1 MLMDIMQYWKNTK
14 PKIDEEINELLPSF
28 TEKMPPEHVQ
38 ILKQSIEGGK
48 RARGTLTCLVCEA
61 LGGNINNAMS
71 RAVAIEYI
79 HAATLIHDD
88 YVDLDTVRR
97 SRPAAWTLEG
107 SRRAVLFGDLIFS
120 SMINMM
126 SNISR
131 EDVKAVAEA
140 IATVASGAF
149 QEPLNPMRLIN
160 DITTGRFPSG
170 LYDVIINLKTG
181 ALFGA
186 AAKLGAIAANA
197 MDLVDKSYE
206 YGARCGEAFQIADDL
221 REVLRIVETG
231 SISVNKMVTL
241 APACLYFSQES
252 MREVLDIMSGR
263 NMDITKLISEKW
275 TTMIE
280 RMGNEIDVRL
290 LLALKE
296 IEDFPCNEYSEMLKQ
311 APRQMVRLMLE
322 QPAIS

>member
-1 MLMDIMQYWKNTK
+1 MDIMHYWRSLK
-14 PKIDEEINELLPSF
+14 PRIDSEIDELLPSF

-48 RARGTLTCLVCEA
+48 RARGTLTCLVSQA
-61 LGGNINNAMS
+61 LGGSVEGAIS

-149 QEPLNPMRLIN
+149 QEPLNPMRLIE
-160 DITTGRFPSG
+160 DITSGRFPSG

-186 AAKLGAIAANA
+186 AAKLGAIAADA
-197 MDLVDKSYE
+197 MEFVDKCYE
-206 YGARCGEAFQIADDL
+206 YGAKCGEAFQISDDL

-231 SISVNKMVTL
+231 TISASKMVTL

-252 MREVLDIMSGR
+252 MKEILEIMSGR
-263 NMDITKLISEKW
+263 SMDITKLISEKW
-275 TTMIE
+275 ATMIE

-290 LLALKE
+290 TLALKE
-296 IEDFPCNEYSEMLKQ
+296 IEGFPENEYTDMLKQ

-322 QPAIS
+322 QPAMS

>member
-1 MLMDIMQYWKNTK
+1 MPMDIMQYWKNAK
-14 PKIDEEINELLPSF
+14 PKIDKGINELLPSF
-28 TEKMPPEHVQ
+28 TEKMPAEHVQ

-48 RARGTLTCLVCEA
+48 RVRGTLTCLVCEA
-61 LGGNINNAMS
+61 LGGSIEHAMS

-97 SRPAAWTLEG
+97 SRPAVWTLEG

-120 SMINMM
+120 SMVNMM

-131 EDVKAVAEA
+131 EDTKAVAEA

-186 AAKLGAIAANA
+186 AAKLGAIAADA
-197 MDLVDKSYE
+197 IDFVEKSYE

-275 TTMIE
+275 ATMIE

-296 IEDFPCNEYSEMLKQ
+296 IENFPNNEYSEMLKQ
-311 APRQMVRLMLE
+311 VPRQMVRLMLE

>member
-1 MLMDIMQYWKNTK
+1 MDIMQYWKNAK

-28 TEKMPPEHVQ
+28 TEKMPAEHVQ

-48 RARGTLTCLVCEA
+48 RVRGTLTCLVCEA
-61 LGGNINNAMS
+61 LGGSIEHAMS

-97 SRPAAWTLEG
+97 SRPAVWTLEG

-120 SMINMM
+120 SMVNMM

-131 EDVKAVAEA
+131 EDTKAVAEA

-197 MDLVDKSYE
+197 IDFVEKSYE

-296 IEDFPCNEYSEMLKQ
+296 IENFPNNEYSEMLKQ
-311 APRQMVRLMLE
+311 VPRQMVRLMLE

>member
-1 MLMDIMQYWKNTK
+1 MPMDIMQYWKNAK

-28 TEKMPPEHVQ
+28 TEKMPAEHVQ
-38 ILKQSIEGGK
+38 ILQQSIEGGK
-48 RARGTLTCLVCEA
+48 RVRGTLTCLVCEA
-61 LGGNINNAMS
+61 LGGNMEHAMS

-97 SRPAAWTLEG
+97 SRPATWTLEG

-131 EDVKAVAEA
+131 EDTKAVAEA

-186 AAKLGAIAANA
+186 AAKLGAIAADA
-197 MDLVDKSYE
+197 IDFVEKSYE

-290 LLALKE
+290 MLALKE
-296 IEDFPCNEYSEMLKQ
+296 IEDFPNNEYSEMLKQ

-322 QPAIS
+322 QPVIS

>member
-1 MLMDIMQYWKNTK
+1 MDIMEYWKNTK
-14 PKIDEEINELLPSF
+14 PKIDREIKELLPSF
-28 TEKMPPEHVQ
+28 TEKMPEEHVR

-48 RARGTLTCLVCEA
+48 RGRGTLTCLVCEA
-61 LGGNINNAMS
+61 LGGSIDDAMS

-97 SRPAAWTLEG
+97 SRPATWTLEG

-126 SNISR
+126 SDISK

-149 QEPLNPMRLIN
+149 QEPLNPIRLIN
-160 DITTGRFPSG
+160 DITSGRFPAG
-170 LYDVIINLKTG
+170 VYDVIINLKTG

-197 MDLVDKSYE
+197 TDFADKSYE

-221 REVLRIVETG
+221 REMLRIVETG
-231 SISVNKMVTL
+231 KISINKMVTL

-252 MREVLDIMSGR
+252 LREVLDIMAGR
-263 NMDITKLISEKW
+263 DMDITKLISEKW

-290 LLALKE
+290 LLAVKE
-296 IEDFPCNEYSEMLKQ
+296 IEDFPSNEYSNMLQ
-311 APRQMVRLMLE
+311 HAPRQMVRLMLE
-322 QPAIS
+322 QPAMS

>member
-1 MLMDIMQYWKNTK
+1 MDIMQYWKRTK
-14 PKIDEEINELLPSF
+14 PIIDRQIDELLPSF
-28 TEKMPPEHVQ
+28 TEKMPQEHVE
-38 ILKQSIEGGK
+38 ILKESIEGGK

-61 LGGNINNAMS
+61 LGGRLEDATS

-97 SRPAAWTLEG
+97 SRPAIWTLEG

-126 SNISR
+126 SNISN

-149 QEPLNPMRLIN
+149 QEPLNPLRLIE

-186 AAKLGAIAANA
+186 AAKLGAIAAKA
-197 MDLVDKSYE
+197 MIFVDRCYE
-206 YGARCGEAFQIADDL
+206 YGARCGEAFQISDDL
-221 REVLRIVETG
+221 REVLRVVETG
-231 SISVNKMVTL
+231 KISLNKMVTL

-263 NMDITKLISEKW
+263 NMDISELISEKW
-275 TTMIE
+275 ASMIE

-290 LLALKE
+290 TLALKE
-296 IEDFPCNEYSEMLKQ
+296 IESFPKNDYSEMMKQ

-322 QPAIS
+322 QPAMS